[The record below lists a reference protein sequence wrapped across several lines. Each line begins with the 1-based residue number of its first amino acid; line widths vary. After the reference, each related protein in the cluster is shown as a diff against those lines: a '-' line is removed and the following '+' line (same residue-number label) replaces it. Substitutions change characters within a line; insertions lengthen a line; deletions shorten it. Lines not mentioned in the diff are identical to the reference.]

1 MSFLFVVNEET
12 LASLQKRAPE
22 TTPKPSTPHPAK
34 IKATRIRAYREWTGR
49 ELKILTGLLSIRM
62 GREDI
67 SRKLGRSVASCSG
80 AVKRYGLY
88 KAAEV
93 ERANL
98 IKGIVRGEGLN
109 GQ

>member
-1 MSFLFVVNEET
+1 MSFLFVVNKET
-12 LASLQKRAPE
+12 LDSLQK
-22 TTPKPSTPHPAK
+22 PKPKPKPK
-34 IKATRIRAYREWTGR
+34 RIRAYREWTER
-49 ELKILTGLLSIRM
+49 ELQILTGLLSIRM

-88 KAAEV
+88 KAAEIA
-93 ERANL
+93 RANL